1 LLLRVLVFTMSKDRP
16 ENDVG
21 TGCLF
26 PQDWAKE
33 GLPDFK
39 GTLKAPLVVPAAT
52 LRDLVAQCPANG
64 STVVIEGDF
73 RVHGWWKTTENSK
86 RMISLQLWATNQ
98 AKPTNLKDIVWRLVQ
113 EHPEIELFKV
123 SEMHKRWLRAY
134 STDDITKTVR
144 LLDKEDKVN
153 IDPEGSRWNS
163 CWFRVAQPS

>member
-1 LLLRVLVFTMSKDRP
+1 MSKDRP

-26 PQDWAKE
+26 SESWDKD

-39 GTLKAPLVVPAAT
+39 GTLKAPLVVHAAT
-52 LRDLVAQCPANG
+52 LRELLAQSAANG
-64 STVVIEGDF
+64 GMVVIEGDF
-73 RVHGWWKTTENSK
+73 RVHAWRKTRENGK
-86 RMISLQLWATNQ
+86 PMISLQLWATNQ
-98 AKPTNLKDIVWRLVQ
+98 AKPTNLTDIVWRLVQ
-113 EHPEIELFKV
+113 QHPEVELFKV

-144 LLDKEDKVN
+144 LLDKEDKVK
-153 IDPEGSRWNS
+153 IDPEGSRWDS